1 MAKNEKYGI
10 AAVDIGTSKVA
21 ALMFSAELGA
31 EPVIEGYGVV
41 PSAGVKKGLITDAE
55 AAGSAVSSAL
65 AKAEDMAKLVANQ
78 AVVGLGGKHISSM
91 RSYGMIPLEKGPRR
105 ITQEDVDRLITYA
118 GIVRLPD
125 DASLLGIVPRDI
137 IVDGQKGVEKPVGMS
152 AVRMETDAVVL
163 TASSQQLEACD
174 SIFKSLGTQLAGKYA
189 NSICAAEAVLSP
201 DEKEWGAAV
210 VDIGAGTTDIAIYMD
225 RSLVRLTSIP
235 LGSANITKDIAQV
248 LQVPVNQAEQLKVK
262 FGTAR
267 PALIDKNEI
276 IDAVNMATGVDASIG
291 SAISRTELC
300 KVIEARVFQIID
312 QVAAEID
319 AEGLL
324 GRLPSGMVLTGGG
337 SLLPYLPEFIQE
349 NLKVPAKV
357 ARPSQSLGLPK
368 QIEFPQM
375 SAAAGLIKTCL
386 MDHRAAGDASSQ
398 KNQRRMGRGV
408 KDLLKGL
415 IDLN

>member
-1 MAKNEKYGI
+1 
-10 AAVDIGTSKVA
+10 
-21 ALMFSAELGA
+21 
-31 EPVIEGYGVV
+31 
-41 PSAGVKKGLITDAE
+41 
-55 AAGSAVSSAL
+55 
-65 AKAEDMAKLVANQ
+65 
-78 AVVGLGGKHISSM
+78 
-91 RSYGMIPLEKGPRR
+91 
-105 ITQEDVDRLITYA
+105 
-118 GIVRLPD
+118 
-125 DASLLGIVPRDI
+125 
-137 IVDGQKGVEKPVGMS
+137 
-152 AVRMETDAVVL
+152 
-163 TASSQQLEACD
+163 
-174 SIFKSLGTQLAGKYA
+174 
-189 NSICAAEAVLSP
+189 
-201 DEKEWGAAV
+201 
-210 VDIGAGTTDIAIYMD
+210 
-225 RSLVRLTSIP
+225 
-235 LGSANITKDIAQV
+235 
-248 LQVPVNQAEQLKVK
+248 
-262 FGTAR
+262 
-267 PALIDKNEI
+267 